1 MVAWVVSK
9 ALDLSQYTACRL
21 IIVESLEDKVG
32 VYKHWGFQPIDNFE
46 EKRYTMY
53 LRIASKA

>member
-9 ALDLSQYTACRL
+9 ALDLSQYAACRL

-53 LRIASKA
+53 LRIA